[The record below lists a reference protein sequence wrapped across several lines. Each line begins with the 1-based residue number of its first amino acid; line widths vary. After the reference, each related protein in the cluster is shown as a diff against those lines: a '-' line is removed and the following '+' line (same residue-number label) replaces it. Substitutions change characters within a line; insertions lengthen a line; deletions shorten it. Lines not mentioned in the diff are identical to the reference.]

1 MSVFS
6 NVIKPQGLE
15 PLQFPTKFRSH
26 SEAGVTLRTVN
37 GRKLSG
43 RLGFT
48 VGDFYSGTKRS
59 VQVQGEFRPSENLS
73 LNPTYSINDVNLVE
87 GAFNTHLV
95 GLRANLS
102 FTTNVLTSTFL
113 QYNSSGELA
122 ALQVRLN
129 YIFRTIDNIFIV
141 YNETRFVDGI
151 FEDESNRSLVVK
163 TTYSLHR

>member
-1 MSVFS
+1 VTLPVARYDW
-6 NVIKPQGLE
+6 N
-15 PLQFPTKFRSH
+15 
-26 SEAGVTLRTVN
+26 EAGVTLRTVN